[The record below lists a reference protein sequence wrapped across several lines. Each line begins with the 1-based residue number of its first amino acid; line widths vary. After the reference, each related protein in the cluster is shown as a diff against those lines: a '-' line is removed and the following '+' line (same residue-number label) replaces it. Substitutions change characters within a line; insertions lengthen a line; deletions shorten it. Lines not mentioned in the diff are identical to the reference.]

1 MTDRKPP
8 SRAPCT
14 SVASLWC
21 DHRCEDTAR
30 AAPLTTAGG
39 ARGKCYASFMAT
51 ETQFRQSQRHGKA
64 GPYSPQDAIAA
75 MTDRGY
81 RMTAPRRAIIA
92 AALRQERPFTAE
104 QLVADAATAAG
115 EGGRSTVYR
124 TLEILASLGVLS
136 RILDASGRPVYVA
149 GAPVHRHQ
157 LVCAGCGTAVP
168 FNACPVGDLAATLA
182 RENDFEVH
190 GHLLE
195 IFGTCGACR
204 TAAR

>member
-1 MTDRKPP
+1 M
-8 SRAPCT
+8 
-14 SVASLWC
+14 VAEKR
-21 DHRCEDTAR
+21 H
-30 AAPLTTAGG
+30 
-39 ARGKCYASFMAT
+39 
-51 ETQFRQSQRHGKA
+51 RQSPLRGNSGA
-64 GPYSPQDAIAA
+64 YSPQEAIAA

-104 QLVADAATAAG
+104 QLVADAATGAG
-115 EGGRSTVYR
+115 ESGRSTVYR

-149 GAPVHRHQ
+149 GAPVHRHH

-195 IFGTCGACR
+195 IFGTCGDCR
-204 TAAR
+204 TTPR

>member
-1 MTDRKPP
+1 
-8 SRAPCT
+8 
-14 SVASLWC
+14 
-21 DHRCEDTAR
+21 
-30 AAPLTTAGG
+30 
-39 ARGKCYASFMAT
+39 MAT
-51 ETQFRQSQRHGKA
+51 ESRSPQSTRGGRTGA
-64 GPYSPQDAIAA
+64 YSPQDAIAA
-75 MTDRGY
+75 MIDRGY

-104 QLVADAATAAG
+104 QLVAYAAAGAG

-149 GAPVHRHQ
+149 GAPIHRHH
-157 LVCAGCGTAVP
+157 LVCAECGTAIP

-195 IFGTCGACR
+195 IFGACGACR

>member
-1 MTDRKPP
+1 
-8 SRAPCT
+8 
-14 SVASLWC
+14 
-21 DHRCEDTAR
+21 
-30 AAPLTTAGG
+30 
-39 ARGKCYASFMAT
+39 MAT
-51 ETQFRQSQRHGKA
+51 ETRIPRAKRA
-64 GPYSPQDAIAA
+64 GRTGAYSPQDAIGA
-75 MTDRGY
+75 MTGRGY

-104 QLVADAATAAG
+104 QLVADAATGAG
-115 EGGRSTVYR
+115 ESGRSTVYR

-149 GAPVHRHQ
+149 GAPVHRHH
-157 LVCAGCGTAVP
+157 LVCAGCGTAIP

-195 IFGTCGACR
+195 IFGACGDCR